1 MVKYLCGCKYLI
13 ELESKGCMIKSNTGV
28 PIGLDLMGLAKSI
41 NIQGNVLKPINF

>member
-1 MVKYLCGCKYLI
+1 MVKDLCGCMYLI
-13 ELESKGCMIKSNTGV
+13 KLESKGCVIKSNTGV